1 MATAMRR
8 HGPRRPDDAVPFGIR
23 VAAAF
28 AWRLLLLAAAVA
40 VLAHVAATLR
50 LVVVPAVLAV
60 FLAVL
65 LDPLKRRLER
75 TPLPS
80 GAAAAAAMVVFL
92 LVIGGTF
99 ALLAPAV
106 VDELDT
112 LQADVEE
119 GARQVLEWAGE
130 GPLNTT
136 DAQIEDVIAGATGR
150 LEDNAGAV
158 SSGVLSGAALVA
170 EVIAGLLLAV
180 ILTFFFLK
188 DGGRLWQWVL
198 RRAGQDR
205 RAGMEAIGERIW
217 TTLGL
222 YLRGVLIVAAF
233 DAVFIGLALVLVGVP
248 LALPLTVITFI
259 AAFVPIV
266 GAIVAGAAA
275 TLVALVS
282 GGLDEALIVLAAVIV
297 IQQLESQ
304 LLSPIVI
311 GRAVAL
317 HPGVVLV
324 AVTAGAVTFGVIGAA
339 IAAPIAAVIK
349 AATTVLATGNG
360 EVAPPANEAEQKTT
374 SKPA

>member
-1 MATAMRR
+1 MTPCPSGSASRQHL
-8 HGPRRPDDAVPFGIR
+8 HGGCCC
-23 VAAAF
+23 
-28 AWRLLLLAAAVA
+28 WRAAVA

-158 SSGVLSGAALVA
+158 SSGVLAGAALVA